1 LAHAP
6 THAADVKRSILEP
19 AARSIITAGA
29 PLLVHV
35 KTWHH
40 INVANAA
47 AAISFINA
55 PPPQGAGEASFTN
68 GPNGSVDV
76 YYFL

>member
-1 LAHAP
+1 MATHDQAIAQKQS
-6 THAADVKRSILEP
+6 HAAALNVP
-19 AARSIITAGA
+19 AKIWR
-29 PLLVHV
+29 HV
-35 KTWHH
+35 
-40 INVANAA
+40 NVPNAA

-76 YYFL
+76 YYYM

>member
-1 LAHAP
+1 M
-6 THAADVKRSILEP
+6 ADKPEAVKRAIIEP
-19 AARSIITAGA
+19 SLKAMQAPGAALT
-29 PLLVHV
+29 LHV

-40 INVANAA
+40 VNEPNAA

-55 PPPQGAGEASFTN
+55 SPPQGAGEASFTN

>member
-1 LAHAP
+1 
-6 THAADVKRSILEP
+6 
-19 AARSIITAGA
+19 
-29 PLLVHV
+29 V

-68 GPNGSVDV
+68 GPNGTVDV